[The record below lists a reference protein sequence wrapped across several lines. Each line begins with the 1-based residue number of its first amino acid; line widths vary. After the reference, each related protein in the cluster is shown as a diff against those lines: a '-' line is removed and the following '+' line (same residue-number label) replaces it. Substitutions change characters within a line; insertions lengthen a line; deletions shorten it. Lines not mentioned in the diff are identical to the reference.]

1 MHKMLKIGRIYRGV
15 IQKII
20 DIGIFIR
27 VEVGGSGRERRGDP
41 RFCEGL
47 VHVSQIRY
55 GR

>member
-1 MHKMLKIGRIYRGV
+1 MHRLLKIGKIYRGV

-27 VEVGGSGRERRGDP
+27 VDVGTSRDGRGREP
-41 RFCEGL
+41 RYCEGL